1 MAGSR
6 NRAALAG
13 AIAARKVLLCVLR
26 WVVIGLMALLTL
38 DVLWGVISR
47 YALGQQAKWSEE
59 LARMLLVWLSLFGAS
74 MAFAMK
80 AHLGLDYFA
89 GKLHPTAR
97 RLNKLL
103 GIGICLAFA
112 ISVFLVGGIELV
124 ANTAASGQTMVALPF
139 AKWWEYV
146 AVPASGAFMV
156 AFLLEQLVEVLASP
170 EEVEREDPS

>member
-1 MAGSR
+1 MSETA
-6 NRAALAG
+6 NRSALGG
-13 AIAARKVLLCVLR
+13 AIKVRTFLFSVLR
-26 WVVIGLMALLTL
+26 WLVIGLMALLTL

-47 YALGQQAKWSEE
+47 YVFGQQAKWSEE

-80 AHLGLDYFA
+80 VHLGLDYFA
-89 GKLHPTAR
+89 GKLHPATQR
-97 RLNKLL
+97 FNKIV

-112 ISVFLVGGIELV
+112 ISVFIIGGIELV
-124 ANTAASGQTMVALPF
+124 NNTASSGQTMVALPF

-146 AVPASGAFMV
+146 AVPASGVFMV

-170 EEVEREDPS
+170 KDAEEKDPS